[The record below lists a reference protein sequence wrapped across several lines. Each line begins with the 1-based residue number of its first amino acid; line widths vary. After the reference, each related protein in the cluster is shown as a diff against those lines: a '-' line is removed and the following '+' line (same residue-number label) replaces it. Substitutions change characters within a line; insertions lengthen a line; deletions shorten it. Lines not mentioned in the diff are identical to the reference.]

1 MGLSLRNITKKIGD
15 VAGAAE
21 RQINPFD
28 NGATASNP
36 AGNGQH
42 QSVLQQVGHAAGGIV
57 SAVAKPLA
65 QFPLDAANEA
75 YNNAVAPALNLP
87 KFSDPRSVPGLEGSA
102 ARVVGADGSVHQLVT
117 SGLQTALTIG
127 TGGIDDL
134 AETAGARVLP
144 KVLPKFV
151 STLVPK
157 VATGAVTGAGF
168 GGLSAAGA
176 NESPEEILKAAG
188 EGAAAGAALPV
199 GFRGAKLAARYAPKA
214 VATAARA
221 TAGGV
226 GSAVERYKA
235 VNKAETAVDTAQPGD
250 KVAVKS
256 IQDQGKAAGIA
267 ASQTPEVTQASTPVE
282 PPAAPPAPIKVK
294 ATAKSNTGIPEVD
307 KAINDVA
314 AQYAKPNTYDGD
326 VNRITEQVSGNE
338 RIGNKLSSKLGT
350 VLKKNLTPEENQA
363 VEDFLDGNPTS
374 ALTAKAFKVANA
386 LKTLRDPAH
395 AVRAA
400 VTPTIGKVVDYSPRI
415 SADDI
420 NLKGA
425 VKGATNTLK
434 AKINQTL
441 GGKFNLQSRFS
452 EARTNDKFIGAK
464 KTLVGSPSKL
474 GLKDAGN
481 GNFKDAQGNTFKR
494 AHATKDE
501 LEAAG
506 HGPFARRTSSVNR
519 IYHGDTLS
527 LKAKA
532 DAVTAISKDP
542 NKFGLFT
549 QKQIDDGVAPKGV
562 KPVTGVK
569 GLDGL
574 YANDKDASN
583 LTHKLGFDGKA
594 TPVGLRAF
602 DAVSNAATQAIV
614 LNPFFHGMN
623 QLYQAGI
630 AAGNLPG
637 LKGLPGHGWVSV
649 AKAFANVTEDDL
661 KAVAEAGAG
670 GSDYGAYAKSTL
682 ANLTHGATKL
692 NTRALAAYELRLR
705 ASLYKASLDKGMKPA
720 EAAKNIN
727 TFLGDTKHVNE
738 TVRRATL
745 FAHYFKTMAKAMG
758 TQIKHPVE
766 QRGAIS
772 NTVALAAI
780 TAAASYGYQKLTGN
794 QNAYVRAP
802 GELGLAKEAF
812 ESAKEVAEGQLP
824 SIATN
829 RINPVVKEAGQQLFD
844 KDLFTGQKVTDSG
857 GGRLG
862 HAESALIAPVA
873 TGSKVTSGK
882 RNLVEAASN
891 QFGLNTPHAKGY
903 KASEKIP
910 ALNTPKALD
919 GNGEAAQNDY
929 FNALHAAQQSVGG
942 NANKSVRDKL
952 TTYIDRSKDPVTGQ
966 NIQNSPADSITNS
979 RNISTD
985 DKFRGILQKFEA
997 SQPAHDPVWNLPD
1010 DQLKA
1015 YMQYKAQYTGDAQ
1028 KTVLAQQNDAK
1039 YGPGWTAAITA
1050 ASNKFYD
1057 SLPKVPGAKAPE
1069 ANSQTPTYPK
1079 FDSGTQSLLDQY
1091 NNASS
1096 SQKSA
1101 LISANGGELSDAF
1114 NKIAVWTNQMRK
1126 AEGALEKTDYP
1137 VADAATESAM
1147 KVYNALPKGNGTN
1160 GTSPNRS
1167 AWIKANPSQ
1176 YALIQNYLTKTS
1188 IQSLITNASEA
1199 QFKGTSPSQD
1209 LLKDIKN
1216 VGQYDIATGTAGDG
1230 STTYSVNPSAA
1241 YAQSTGG
1248 SYNYVKKYYAKGNT
1262 TSGILPKA
1270 KIKNVGKPKVTFTKG
1285 GGSKSGKAKVS
1296 IKKSKV

>member
-15 VAGAAE
+15 VAGAVE
-21 RQINPFD
+21 RQVNPFD

-42 QSVLQQVGHAAGGIV
+42 QSVLQQAGHAAGGII
-57 SAVAKPLA
+57 SAVGKPLA
-65 QFPLDAANEA
+65 QFPLDVANEA
-75 YNNAVAPALNLP
+75 YNNAVAPALSLP
-87 KFSDPRSVPGLEGSA
+87 KFHDPRSVPGLEGNVA
-102 ARVVGADGSVHQLVT
+102 TAVGADGTVHQLLT
-117 SGLQTALTIG
+117 SGAQTALTIG

-134 AETAGARVLP
+134 AETAASRVLP

-176 NESPEEILKAAG
+176 NESPEEILKATG

-199 GFRGAKLAARYAPKA
+199 AARGIKVLPKA
-214 VATAARA
+214 ALKTA
-221 TAGGV
+221 
-226 GSAVERYKA
+226 SAVNSGTSAAIERYKA
-235 VNKAETAVDTAQPGD
+235 VNKAEDAIDIGKTGDVKAVQ
-250 KVAVKS
+250 S
-256 IQDQGKAAGIA
+256 IKDQGKAAGVA
-267 ASQTPEVTQASTPVE
+267 AKQAPQASITPEVAPS
-282 PPAAPPAPIKVK
+282 PAPAPIKVK
-294 ATAKSNTGIPEVD
+294 VPTKVSTGIPEVD

-314 AQYAKPNTYDGD
+314 AQYAKPNAYDGD
-326 VNRITEQVSGNE
+326 INRVTEQVSGNE
-338 RIGNKLSSKLGT
+338 RVGNRLASKLGA
-350 VLKKNLTPEENQA
+350 VLKKSLTPEENQA
-363 VEDFLDGNPTS
+363 VEDFLDGHPTS
-374 ALTAKAFKVANA
+374 ALTAKALKVANA

-400 VTPTIGKVVDYSPRI
+400 VKPSIGKVVDYSPRI

-420 NLKGA
+420 NLKGI
-425 VKGATNTLK
+425 VKGTVNGIKTK
-434 AKINQTL
+434 VGQTL
-441 GGKFNLQSRFS
+441 GGKFNLNSRFS
-452 EARTNDKFIGAK
+452 ESRVNDKFISGK
-464 KTLVGSPSKL
+464 KTLLGNPTKL

-481 GNFKDAQGNTFKR
+481 GNFRDAQGHVFKR
-494 AHATKDE
+494 VHATKDE

-549 QKQIDDGVAPKGV
+549 QKQIDDGVAPKDV
-562 KPVTGVK
+562 KAVTGVK

-574 YANDKDASN
+574 YASEKDATN
-583 LTHKLGFDGKA
+583 LTHKLGFDRKS
-594 TPVGLRAF
+594 TPLGLRAF

-661 KAVAEAGAG
+661 KTVAEKGAG
-670 GSDYGAYAKSTL
+670 GSDYGAYTKSVL

-692 NTRALAAYELRLR
+692 NTKALAAYELRLR
-705 ASLYKASLDKGMKPA
+705 AALYKTSIEKGMSSA
-720 EAAKNIN
+720 DAVKNIN
-727 TFLGDTKHVNE
+727 TFLGDTKHVNDSI
-738 TVRRATL
+738 RRATL

-758 TQIKHPVE
+758 TQLKHPVE
-766 QRGAIS
+766 QRGALA
-772 NTVALAAI
+772 NTAALAAI
-780 TAAASYGYQKLTGN
+780 VAATSYGYQKLTGN

-802 GELGLAKEAF
+802 GELGLAKEAI
-812 ESAKEVAEGQLP
+812 ESGKEIAEGQFP
-824 SIATN
+824 SIVTN

-844 KDLFTGQKVTDSG
+844 KDIFTGQAVTDSA

-862 HAESALIAPVA
+862 HAESALVAPVA
-873 TGSKVTSGK
+873 TASKVTSGK

-910 ALNTPKALD
+910 ALNTPKALA

-929 FNALHAAQQSVGG
+929 FDALHTAQQSVKG

-979 RNISTD
+979 RNIATD
-985 DKFRGILQKFEA
+985 DKFRGVLQKFEA
-997 SQPAHDPVWNLPD
+997 SQPSHDPVWDLPD
-1010 DQLKA
+1010 AQLKA

-1028 KTVLAQQNDAK
+1028 KTVLAQQNDDK
-1039 YGPGWTAAITA
+1039 YGQGWTDAVTA

-1057 SLPKVPGAKAPE
+1057 TLPVVPGAKAPK
-1069 ANSQTPTYPK
+1069 ANAQTPTYPK
-1079 FDSGTQSLLDQY
+1079 FDTGTQSLLDQY
-1091 NNASS
+1091 NTALPD
-1096 SQKSA
+1096 QKSS

-1114 NKIAVWTNQMRK
+1114 NKIAVWTNKMRK

-1147 KVYNALPKGNGTN
+1147 KVYNALPKGNGPK
-1160 GTSPNRS
+1160 GGSPDRA
-1167 AWIKANPSQ
+1167 AWINANPSR

-1199 QFKGTSPSQD
+1199 QFKGTTPNQE

-1216 VGQYDIATGTAGDG
+1216 VDQYDIATSTDGKGGTA
-1230 STTYSVNPSAA
+1230 YSVNPSAA
-1241 YAQSTGG
+1241 YAQSTGS
-1248 SYNYVKKYYAKGNT
+1248 SYQYQKKYYAKGNT

-1270 KIKNVGKPKVTFTKG
+1270 KIKSVPKPKLTFTKG
-1285 GGSKSGKAKVS
+1285 KSGKSGKAKVAL
-1296 IKKSKV
+1296 KPSKV